1 MINNRNKII
10 VFVVFA
16 ILIVGSVILINNK
29 DIKVSNVSSSGK
41 KYEVSYEKAI
51 SISGCDRYV
60 GGETK
65 VYGMDQVEEGYPL
78 YSVNGCATTLDWLLG
93 REYIDNSIK
102 VEACQAQKN
111 FVKSNYYASE
121 SHINYYNTTCVDKG
135 YDNERLEVKYYNGGS
150 CPEMKKLIEEKYADF
165 WYAYEN
171 WYIQNCKSS
180 YGDIDKS
187 KVYNYYSEPGN
198 CESMKL
204 VKGTVRYTGLL
215 KSGEMANDSENTCK
229 YALFYVDGYATG
241 LDDYLSKVSDA
252 LKNEACSYK
261 KDLAEKGYESDYED
275 YNNYCADKVSDFTKM
290 DPIKKVKIRFEAR
303 DGYGID
309 CPLNYGGADSTCEYS
324 AIEGKSTTISLPE
337 VRKTNDGKGL
347 VNSTT
352 GARFS
357 YWSTDSTCSDPNNRI
372 SGVRS
377 TYTFNLTENVTYY
390 ACYET
395 DKIVFYTDTNTEYG
409 ISCPEGHTA
418 GNGICRYFTKA
429 GDKIIL
435 PNVTTTDNGNGLVKN
450 GNFKFK
456 YWAKDGD
463 CENGRKITGSNVEYT
478 VESGDIGTYYACY
491 DEIATNVIGDNY
503 SNIHKTCSDAN
514 EYQATLTSTIKVT
527 DEYKILPTDDQES
540 VNYKDRTQINKYCPM
555 KCTETFAYTYPA
567 IFETVKSGTYFQ
579 LIYTP
584 QVKSTYTCT
593 ETFKFNDWETD
604 YNKAI
609 ENEKK
614 AYVDY
619 QNAVNI
625 STLEFDDL
633 EKNSNRGNGCHSFEC
648 SDIHGNTSTC
658 YYPKYSRTFIP
669 KKYDSTNGIVSNESK
684 TVSFC
689 KERGESDDYI
699 LNDIKNQ
706 LYNGI
711 HQELNNTETLNTI
724 KNTPSMT
731 YDEAKGK
738 REKLETMNNTCYET
752 LSESKVST
760 DSFYTVKPSVK
771 MVYDSDTTI
780 NQDAK
785 LTTGDP
791 YYNND
796 SIYRSDEKKAITIS
810 YGNVNETKEVYTF
823 GTYHVVTRTKKVNYE
838 FHTDYDY
845 YANFYTGSISE
856 NYNNKSI
863 RLGNVFPVKIASSG
877 TRNVEFVMDTSNEAV
892 LSNKVRNKLM
902 ESGNNTYS
910 CTYNITNDAV
920 TLDKETKDKTENEKK
935 YKTTFF
941 VRPIATND
949 VDPNNRLD
957 KGLLGGNWSSAK
969 GQALIKIIENKSKNQ
984 NTYNPNNLEYSFT
997 LNANTLDQIRKYNDG
1012 KKYDNVDWSKNCNG
1026 LGMECESIFLNGLVN
1041 GNLGPSMNV
1050 SGVNANT
1057 TGRTK
1062 RKYYINGQWIT
1073 LDKLTNNTGDEC
1085 SSFKGNESNYYDC
1098 LYRNV
1103 NEGVTP

>member
-1 MINNRNKII
+1 MKKNKNKII
-10 VFVVFA
+10 VFIVFLVL
-16 ILIVGSVILINNK
+16 ILGSIVLINNK

-65 VYGMDQVEEGYPL
+65 VYGMDEVEEGYPL
-78 YSVNGCATTLDWLLG
+78 YSVNGCATTLDWLLR
-93 REYIDNSIK
+93 REYIDNNIK
-102 VEACQAQKN
+102 VEACQAQKI

-121 SHINYYNTTCVDKG
+121 SHINYYNTTCVDEG

-150 CPEMKKLIEEKYADF
+150 CPEMKKLIEKKYADF

-215 KSGEMANDSENTCK
+215 RSGETANGSKNTCK

-275 YNNYCADKVSDFTKM
+275 YNNYCADKVSGFTKM
-290 DPIKKVKIRFEAR
+290 DPIEKVKIRFEAR

-324 AIEGKSTTISLPE
+324 VVKGKNTEINLPE
-337 VRKTNDGKGL
+337 VGKTNDGKGL
-347 VNSTT
+347 TQNGT
-352 GARFS
+352 GAKFS
-357 YWSTDSTCSDPNNRI
+357 YWSTDSTCSDSSNRI
-372 SGVRS
+372 SRVRS
-377 TYTFNLTENVTYY
+377 TYSFNLTENVTYY

-395 DKIVFYTDTNTEYG
+395 DQIVFYTDTSTEYG
-409 ISCPEGHTA
+409 ISCPEGYTA
-418 GNGICRYFTKA
+418 GYGICRYFAKA
-429 GDKIIL
+429 GDKITL

-463 CENGRKITGSNVEYT
+463 CESGKRITQSNVEYT
-478 VESGDIGTYYACY
+478 VESGDIGTFYACY
-491 DEIATNVIGDNY
+491 DETADNVIGDNY
-503 SNIHKTCSDAN
+503 FNIHKTCNDAN

-527 DEYKILPTDDQES
+527 DEYKILPTDDQERS
-540 VNYKDRTQINKYCPM
+540 VNYKNGSTINKYCPM

-619 QNAVNI
+619 QNILNI
-625 STLEFDDL
+625 NNIESSVDIGEGSECD
-633 EKNSNRGNGCHSFEC
+633 KNPNDSYSCGFNGR
-648 SDIHGNTSTC
+648 STC
-658 YYPKYSRTFIP
+658 YYRYHLYRVTFTPLKYSEN
-669 KKYDSTNGIVSNESK
+669 SIVNDNSVSATYCANESID
-684 TVSFC
+684 VA
-689 KERGESDDYI
+689 
-699 LNDIKNQ
+699 KNTLFDTIRQQ
-706 LYNGI
+706 LD
-711 HQELNNTETLNTI
+711 NTQTLKTI
-724 KNTPSMT
+724 KDTPSMT
-731 YDEAKGK
+731 YDGAKGK
-738 REKLETMNNTCYET
+738 RQKLETMNGTCYET
-752 LSESKVST
+752 LSESKVAT
-760 DSFYTVKPSVK
+760 NSFYTVKPRVK
-771 MVYDSDTTI
+771 MLYESDTTI
-780 NQDAK
+780 KKDAE
-785 LTTGDP
+785 LITGDP
-791 YYNND
+791 YYKKD
-796 SIYRSDEKKAITIS
+796 SIDRSDEKKPFTIS
-810 YGNVNETKEVYTF
+810 YGDVNETKEVYTF
-823 GTYHVVTRTKKVNYE
+823 GTDHVVTRTKKVNYE
-838 FHTDYDY
+838 FHTNYDY
-845 YANFYTGSISE
+845 YANFYTGSINSS
-856 NYNNKSI
+856 NNGIK
-863 RLGNVFPVKIASSG
+863 LGNVFPVKIASSG
-877 TRNVEFVMDTSNEAV
+877 KRSVEFVMDTSNEAV
-892 LSNKVRNKLM
+892 LSSKVKNKLS

-920 TLDKETKDKTENEKK
+920 TLDKETKDETENKKK

-941 VRPIATND
+941 VRPIATSD

-957 KGLLGGNWSSAK
+957 KGLLGANWSSTK
-969 GQALIKIIENKSKNQ
+969 GQALMKIIEDKSKNQ

-997 LNANTLDQIRKYNDG
+997 LNANTLDQIREYN
-1012 KKYDNVDWSKNCNG
+1012 KLNKYDNVDWSTNCNG
-1026 LGMECESIFLNGLVN
+1026 LGMECESKFLNGLFNGSLGTGLDVN
-1041 GNLGPSMNV
+1041 
-1050 SGVNANT
+1050 GVNAKL
-1057 TGRTK
+1057 TGRQN

-1073 LDKLTNNTGDEC
+1073 LNKLTSYTGNEC
-1085 SSFKGNESNYYDC
+1085 SSFKENESNYYDC
-1098 LYRNV
+1098 LYRKV